1 MLVRGGT
8 DIEARHRVDGTTPF
22 IYFLRKGD
30 EYGARLL
37 IDGGADTNAT
47 CRYRPDYDMGPIAFA
62 YSQNMWSLLRP
73 LVERSTDAFAGVL
86 EACHLAA
93 STGDKDT
100 IMTLLSMPQITA
112 DEELHTT
119 TATFSK
125 YGWGENVDRV
135 WLEGLLAR
143 GANINHSIEGKTSLM
158 CAARHSAVQLVPLL
172 IELGADV
179 NAKGR
184 HGWTALHIAATN
196 TRNWWSGGS
205 GPGPLEVIRCL
216 LDHGADILA
225 LMENGST
232 PLDIFTNGYA
242 KKMVD
247 FRPRCDIDQLL
258 WSGSKSG

>member
-1 MLVRGGT
+1 LLVRGGA

-62 YSQNMWSLLRP
+62 YSQKMWSLLGP

-119 TATFSK
+119 TATCSK
-125 YGWGENVDRV
+125 YGWGESVDRV

-196 TRNWWSGGS
+196 KFIHPETEHYLKWNNSATQN
-205 GPGPLEVIRCL
+205 PQIPTPTTQPLLSQLSLNFKHRFLYRRVI
-216 LDHGADILA
+216 
-225 LMENGST
+225 
-232 PLDIFTNGYA
+232 
-242 KKMVD
+242 
-247 FRPRCDIDQLL
+247 
-258 WSGSKSG
+258 